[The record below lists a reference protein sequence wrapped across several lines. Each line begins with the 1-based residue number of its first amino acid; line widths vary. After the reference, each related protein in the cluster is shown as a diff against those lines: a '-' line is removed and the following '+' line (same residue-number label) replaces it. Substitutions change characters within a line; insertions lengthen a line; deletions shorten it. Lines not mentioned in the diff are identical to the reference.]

1 VRLLDKA
8 RGLEDSRT
16 PDGDSVLGGSTAK
29 DGGFMMVL
37 PVAVVVRGGVV
48 GLCAGER
55 LASSEEESSPRL
67 LR

>member
-1 VRLLDKA
+1 VRLLDMA

-16 PDGDSVLGGSTAK
+16 PDDDSVLGGSTAEH
-29 DGGFMMVL
+29 GGFMIVL

-55 LASSEEESSPRL
+55 LASEEEESSPRL